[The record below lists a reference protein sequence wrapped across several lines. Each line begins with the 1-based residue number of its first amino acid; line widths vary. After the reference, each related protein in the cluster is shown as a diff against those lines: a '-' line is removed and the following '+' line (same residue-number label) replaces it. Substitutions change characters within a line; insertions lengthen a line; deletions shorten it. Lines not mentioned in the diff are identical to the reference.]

1 MSTAVPGGRFEDEL
15 DLVLHLLDRQVQ
27 DAEGALVG
35 KVDDVELTHSDDGG
49 LLVTGLLLGANA
61 LLPRLWRRG
70 HELWVAT
77 APQRPGQHVPDRID
91 LALVERLD
99 SGVRLRTKRAGSAPP
114 APALDPDRVRLAQ
127 LLGGHVT
134 YEGRPAGR
142 VIDVRARPEE
152 GRGLVVSHLVAGRG
166 GPGSML
172 GYDRKADMGPW
183 AVAAAVRL
191 LHRGSYV
198 VDVDRCAIDWTAGSV
213 AAHGPRTPIAQDR
226 ERRRG
231 RGPGARVQPDDGTDP
246 DEEEG

>member
-1 MSTAVPGGRFEDEL
+1 MSTPRTSTDVPGGRFEGEL

-35 KVDDVELTHSDDGG
+35 KVDVVELTHSGDGR
-49 LLVTGLLLGANA
+49 LVVTGLLLGANA

-70 HELWVAT
+70 HELWVAA

-172 GYDRKADMGPW
+172 GYDRKPDMGPW
-183 AVAAAVRL
+183 AIAGAVRF

-198 VDVDRCAIDWTAGSV
+198 VDVEHCAIDWTDGAV
-213 AAHGPRTPIAQDR
+213 AAQGPRTPIAQDR
-226 ERRRG
+226 EHRRG
-231 RGPGARVQPDDGTDP
+231 HGPGARVQPGDDP
-246 DEEEG
+246 D